1 MNAFPLELGD
11 PSSDTN
17 NYQKITKVQS
27 KGNYTSNL
35 TTQISR
41 CYVTKIDKFGDIH
54 KPYTTIKLEN
64 GERNYLMYGSK
75 KYTLDNI
82 KIYYTNVHN
91 IYNINS
97 HLEMAMIFS
106 HSNTDLIYIFIP
118 LVKGYST
125 SPNFFIDIL
134 NEIDTLSQGSDNK
147 NINNQLVTLASHFNL
162 GSLIPHNANYYFY
175 ESPDGITTEL
185 TLAGGKKVK
194 GPKLKAMKV
203 FVYHDPI
210 YLNESEY
217 NKFANYNT
225 INAVYTKN
233 TPVEKRQIHYYTA
246 THTTSNTI
254 QTAMHSGWYLDCGN
268 TEDLRGGEDGKEQ
281 TGKETQP
288 ETTRGRLLS
297 LFSLVLGL
305 VILPI
310 FHIVGQSMF
319 ELDGYGLIAL
329 DCVPILLMLIIIIIY
344 NPPRNT
350 SNMKD
355 EKQKNKENTRNN
367 VTIAA
372 IVFVG
377 LLIVTFMVKAY
388 TTKK

>member
-1 MNAFPLELGD
+1 MNKFPLELGD

-125 SPNFFIDIL
+125 SSNFFIDIL
-134 NEIDTLSQGSDNK
+134 NEIDTLSQGS
-147 NINNQLVTLASHFNL
+147 NNDIIDKLVTLASHFNL

-217 NKFANYNT
+217 NKIANYNT

-233 TPVEKRQIHYYTA
+233 APVEKRQIHYYTA

-355 EKQKNKENTRNN
+355 EKQKNKENTRNI
-367 VTIAA
+367 VMIAA